1 VISAGSSN
9 PIISELLLGH
19 PKVEVTQSEAK
30 GITFASRSVAQSSG
44 EVGGLIELIDNNPL
58 VCANHGWVPSPAGTL
73 ALIALGPIAEAGLL
87 VEPPAVLTSFPDV
100 EQEVV
105 EQELVSAN
113 WRDGIMLQTENHD
126 LGSVRGAYVVAK
138 IGNPDNFDDLDEIYR
153 ERYAR
158 SFFIR
163 ERGDAEWTKE
173 LVADSP
179 YAYYYLELSPG
190 EQESL
195 LSIHVMADINGKL
208 GAAQYV
214 HMMNVMCGLE
224 ESLGI
229 L

>member
-1 VISAGSSN
+1 MISAGSSN

-138 IGNPDNFDDLDEIYR
+138 IRNPDNFDDLDEIYR

>member
-1 VISAGSSN
+1 MISAGSSN

-19 PKVEVTQSEAK
+19 PKVEVTPSDAT
-30 GITFASRSVAQSSG
+30 GIAFASRSVAQSSG

-58 VCANHGWVPSPAGTL
+58 VCADHGWVPSPAGTL

-138 IGNPDNFDDLDEIYR
+138 IRNPDNFDDLDEIYR

-173 LVADSP
+173 LVAESP

>member
-58 VCANHGWVPSPAGTL
+58 VCADHGWVPSPAGTL

-138 IGNPDNFDDLDEIYR
+138 IRNPDNFDDLDEIYR

>member
-1 VISAGSSN
+1 MISAGSSN

-58 VCANHGWVPSPAGTL
+58 VCADHGWVPSPAGTL

>member
-58 VCANHGWVPSPAGTL
+58 VCADHGWVPSPAGTL

>member
-9 PIISELLLGH
+9 PIISELLLCH

-58 VCANHGWVPSPAGTL
+58 VCSDHGWVPSPAGTL

-138 IGNPDNFDDLDEIYR
+138 IRNPDNFDDLDEIYR

>member
-1 VISAGSSN
+1 MISAGSSN

-19 PKVEVTQSEAK
+19 PKVEVTHSEAK

-58 VCANHGWVPSPAGTL
+58 VCAEHGWVPSPAGTL
-73 ALIALGPIAEAGLL
+73 TLIALGPIAEAGLL

-138 IGNPDNFDDLDEIYR
+138 IRNPDNFDDLDEIYR

-179 YAYYYLELSPG
+179 YAYYYLELSSG

>member
-1 VISAGSSN
+1 MISAGSSN
-9 PIISELLLGH
+9 PLISELLLGH
-19 PKVEVTQSEAK
+19 PKVDVIPAQAK
-30 GITFASRSVAQSSG
+30 GICFGSRSVAQSSG

-73 ALIALGPIAEAGLL
+73 ALIAIGPIAEAGLL

-105 EQELVSAN
+105 EQELISAN
-113 WRDGIMLQTENHD
+113 WHDGIMLQTENHD

-138 IGNPDNFDDLDEIYR
+138 IRNPDNFDDLDEIYR

-163 ERGDAEWTKE
+163 ERGDVAWTKE
-173 LVADSP
+173 LVAESP
-179 YAYYYLELSPG
+179 YAYYYLELSQG

>member
-1 VISAGSSN
+1 MISAGSSN

-58 VCANHGWVPSPAGTL
+58 VCADHGWVPSPAGTL

-138 IGNPDNFDDLDEIYR
+138 IRNPDNFDDLDEIYR

>member
-138 IGNPDNFDDLDEIYR
+138 IRNPDNFDDLDEIYR

>member
-1 VISAGSSN
+1 MISAGSSN

-138 IGNPDNFDDLDEIYR
+138 IRNPDNFDDLDEIYR

-179 YAYYYLELSPG
+179 YAYYYLELSPA

>member
-1 VISAGSSN
+1 MISAGSSN

-58 VCANHGWVPSPAGTL
+58 VCADHGWVPSPAGTL

-195 LSIHVMADINGKL
+195 LIIHVMADINGKL